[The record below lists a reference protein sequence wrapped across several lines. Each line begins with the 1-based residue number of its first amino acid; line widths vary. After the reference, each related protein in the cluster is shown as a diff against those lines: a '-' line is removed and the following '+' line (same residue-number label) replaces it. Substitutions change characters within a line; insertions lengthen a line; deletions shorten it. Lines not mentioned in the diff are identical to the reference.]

1 VSDVARLVEPA
12 LELGPT
18 RAGRGTPGGLPY
30 LVEHWYLGPRV
41 CRHMMVRRFREVLAH
56 ADLAPGQRVLDV
68 GCGWAYGTHWARTL
82 GCAVTG
88 IDLAHDQLAWARRE
102 LPDGAGLGLAQA
114 NAKALPYRDAAFDRV
129 VSVETMEHVFRPDR
143 AAVYAELARVLK
155 PGGRL
160 ALSTPNED
168 SPIEAAKRLAVR
180 WPALRRRLPSSCFPE
195 ASDDPATYHPYR
207 YHHPLPESQLTA
219 GLAAAGFAVLGTTRF
234 LWVPKTLPDALL
246 GPGLAA
252 ERALESL
259 PLVRRL
265 GATLLVWAVRR

>member
-1 VSDVARLVEPA
+1 MTDAARLPEPA
-12 LELGPT
+12 LEVP
-18 RAGRGTPGGLPY
+18 RRDGLPY
-30 LVEHWYLGPRV
+30 LVEYWYLGPRV
-41 CRHMMVRRFREVLAH
+41 CRYMMVRRFREVLAH

-68 GCGWAYGTHWARTL
+68 GCGWAYGTHWARAL
-82 GCAVTG
+82 GCAVSG
-88 IDLAHDQLAWARRE
+88 VDLAHDQLAWAARE

-114 NAKALPYRDAAFDRV
+114 NAKALPYRDATFDRV

-143 AAVYAELARVLK
+143 PAVYAELARVLK

-160 ALSTPNED
+160 ALSTPNLD

-195 ASDDPATYHPYR
+195 ARDDAATYHPYR
-207 YHHPLPESQLTA
+207 YHHPLPAAQLSA
-219 GLAAAGFAVLGTTRF
+219 GLAAAGFTVLGGARF
-234 LWVPKTLPDALL
+234 LWVPKTLPDGLL
-246 GPGLAA
+246 GAGRAA
-252 ERALESL
+252 ERALEAL

>member
-1 VSDVARLVEPA
+1 MNVRDLPEPGLDLRRSGA
-12 LELGPT
+12 GGGPD
-18 RAGRGTPGGLPY
+18 GGLPF
-30 LVEHWYLGPRV
+30 LVEHWYLGSRV
-41 CRHMMVRRFREVLAH
+41 CRYMMVRRFREVLDH
-56 ADLAPGQRVLDV
+56 ADLEPGQRVLDI
-68 GCGWAYGTHWARTL
+68 GCGWAYGTHWARAL

-88 IDLAHDQLAWARRE
+88 IDLAHDQLAWARRA

-129 VSVETMEHVFRPDR
+129 VSVETMEHVYRPDR
-143 AAVYAELARVLK
+143 ATVYAELARVLR

-160 ALSTPNED
+160 ALSTPNDD

-207 YHHPLPESQLTA
+207 YHHPLPAAQLIA
-219 GLAAAGFAVLGTTRF
+219 GLAAAGFEVQGSTRF
-234 LWVPKTLPDALL
+234 LWVPKTLPDALVGAGRL
-246 GPGLAA
+246 A
-252 ERALESL
+252 ERALEAL